1 MPEPSETDTVG
12 YKKPPR
18 KAQFKRG
25 VSANPSGRK
34 PKPTLDMSKSLNK
47 ALNDKIVVTGT
58 GKTLTGLEGLVQSV
72 VDRVLKGD
80 SKAISEFMRFCTK
93 AKLFKVV
100 ADPTRLT
107 GVYVGKQYFK
117 DRDLGTE
124 GGWYSLGDG
133 LGFWV
138 DPITKEK
145 FERPP
150 NAKH

>member
-1 MPEPSETDTVG
+1 
-12 YKKPPR
+12 
-18 KAQFKRG
+18 
-25 VSANPSGRK
+25 
-34 PKPTLDMSKSLNK
+34 MSKCLNK

-72 VDRVLKGD
+72 VDRLLKGD
-80 SKAISEFMRFCTK
+80 SKAITEFMRFCTK

-107 GVYVGKQYFK
+107 GVYVCKQYFK

-124 GGWYSLGDG
+124 GGWYPLGDG

-150 NAKH
+150 NAKHK